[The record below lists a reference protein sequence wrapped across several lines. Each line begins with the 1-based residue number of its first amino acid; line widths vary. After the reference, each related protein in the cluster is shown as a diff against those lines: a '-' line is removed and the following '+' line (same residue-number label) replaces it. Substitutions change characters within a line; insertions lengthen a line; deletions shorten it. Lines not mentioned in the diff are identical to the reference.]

1 MRVRLVVVEVV
12 LVVDVVGREVPV
24 IVPLILEV
32 LTGCPVPRV
41 LWVLFG
47 PAVLG
52 FFALVFTAVALVRKR
67 VRMVWSVLVLL
78 SAACCSCFRA
88 APPRRLEP
96 FNTQLSASRSWP

>member
-1 MRVRLVVVEVV
+1 MVVGQEVSVVV
-12 LVVDVVGREVPV
+12 LQ
-24 IVPLILEV
+24 ILEV
-32 LTGCPVPRV
+32 LAGCPVPRV
-41 LWVLFG
+41 LWVLVG
-47 PAVLG
+47 PAMLG